1 MSENKY
7 KITAGTVAR
16 TVILAIALINQL
28 LTAAG
33 KSALPIED
41 ETVTQ
46 FVSCAFTIGAAVVGF
61 WKNNS
66 FTKAAIMAD
75 TDLKVYKENEK

>member
-1 MSENKY
+1 MNENKY

-16 TVILAIALINQL
+16 TIILAVALINQIM
-28 LTAAG
+28 TAAG
-33 KSALPIED
+33 KSALPIDD
-41 ETVTQ
+41 EAVTQTVTNL
-46 FVSCAFTIGAAVVGF
+46 FTVAAAVAAW

>member
-1 MSENKY
+1 MAENKY
-7 KITAGTVAR
+7 KITAGTIAR
-16 TVILAIALINQL
+16 TIILAVALLNQIM
-28 LTAAG
+28 TAAG

-46 FVSCAFTIGAAVVGF
+46 LVTNIFTIAAAVAAW

-66 FTKAAIMAD
+66 FTKAALMAD
-75 TDLKVYKENEK
+75 SDLKVYKENEK

>member
-1 MSENKY
+1 MKH
-7 KITAGTVAR
+7 KISAGTVSR
-16 TVILAIALINQL
+16 TIILAVALGNQL

-33 KSALPIED
+33 KSPLPIED

-46 FVSCAFTIGAAVVGF
+46 LVSCAFTIAAAVAAW

-66 FTKAAIMAD
+66 FTQAAIAAD
-75 TDLKVYKENEK
+75 VQKEKNKMINK